1 MGTAWNKTVERPG
14 KERNLSKLCSSW
26 THSTKYVLL
35 FARDI
40 FMQYLPALEIL
51 LEEVVPMFK
60 LFINQS
66 ERANERVNIFAFSF
80 QTKRMNVSKTIFFY
94 NASEMYAL
102 HVYFRKKKRLHK
114 YIYMISNSKLKPS
127 RQKNEYLFR
136 YINKELGWEKVSI
149 VRMRFFEKVSHF
161 NMISRLPFFW
171 LKWFRFGS
179 VRFGS
184 GSMLNSIAKSVRSLG
199 VWVPH
204 LFIFANYVTVLQR
217 IFFFLLTLQIRKAGA
232 VSRIFS
238 HFFPFFI
245 CRLARIECQGG
256 NQGILKY
263 GRNDWKEKWVT
274 EFNAKQNEKKKTRM
288 WERERWKKN
297 ERNKCEK

>member
-1 MGTAWNKTVERPG
+1 
-14 KERNLSKLCSSW
+14 
-26 THSTKYVLL
+26 
-35 FARDI
+35 
-40 FMQYLPALEIL
+40 
-51 LEEVVPMFK
+51 
-60 LFINQS
+60 
-66 ERANERVNIFAFSF
+66 
-80 QTKRMNVSKTIFFY
+80 
-94 NASEMYAL
+94 
-102 HVYFRKKKRLHK
+102 
-114 YIYMISNSKLKPS
+114 MISNSKLKPS

-274 EFNAKQNEKKKTRM
+274 EFNAKQNEKKKPEC
-288 WERERWKKN
+288 ERGRDGKRTN
-297 ERNKCEK
+297 EINARNKSLLKGSTIHVYLPLIIMIANQYSKLTVYLFAR